1 MKRELNILANTIES
15 MAADA
20 EDAGKENFAIT
31 LTQEDAKSLVAGLCQ
46 LEKEYMEKCCC
57 KPYNEFEETVQMMLS
72 EDYKARFVAEY
83 RQTKI
88 RHERLKKFCNR
99 IEAAYRSNGK
109 VEMPKHDCEL
119 ELLREQ
125 LRLMGEYLHVLEIRA
140 EIERIEYIEL

>member
-1 MKRELNILANTIES
+1 MMDDSKM
-15 MAADA
+15 MAC
-20 EDAGKENFAIT
+20 
-31 LTQEDAKSLVAGLCQ
+31 SCQ
-46 LEKEYMEKCCC
+46 
-57 KPYNEFEETVQMMLS
+57 PYNELEETVQMMLS

-88 RHERLKKFCNR
+88 SHERLKNFCNR

-125 LRLMGEYLHVLEIRA
+125 QRLMGEYLHVLEIRA
-140 EIERIEYIEL
+140 VIEHIEL